1 MAFIPEQVR
10 ATALIQK
17 LTDAGL
23 RHLNSG
29 KTGELFLLPC
39 GNLLIVKT
47 DRISIFDFV
56 LRKFVPRKGEVLTR
70 TMVEWITRGI
80 LPTDEYAGHHLL
92 AYGEDINQY
101 LRSELW
107 SDFDLQSR
115 SIVAE
120 RVSTPSIECIA
131 RGNLTGS
138 ALDPYFKS
146 GIVCGHQL
154 PPGLHDG
161 SKLPRAIFTPTT
173 KASVGHDEHIDFT
186 SVRVSHGMTPE
197 NVTLAFYKAASAYAA
212 ERNIIIADTKF
223 ELGPH
228 GELIDEVLTP
238 DSSRYWLRADWEAAQ
253 AKNPPKSPTG
263 FDKQVVRE
271 WGKTVVT
278 PFFGKDGAPI
288 VGIGNLNPTD
298 PNHMLFVSGINVPE
312 EVLEKTS
319 GLYLQCLEMLFDV
332 TL

>member
-10 ATALIQK
+10 ATALIQR
-17 LTDAGL
+17 LTTAGL

-39 GNLLIVKT
+39 GDLLIVKT
-47 DRISIFDFV
+47 DRVSIFDFV

-80 LPTDEYAGHHLL
+80 LPTNDYAGHHLL
-92 AYGEDINQY
+92 AYGEDINQR
-101 LRSELW
+101 LPSELW
-107 SDFDLQSR
+107 SDTDLQSR
-115 SIVAE
+115 SIVAK
-120 RVSTPSIECIA
+120 RMSTPNIECIA
-131 RGNLTGS
+131 RGHLTGTGLK
-138 ALDPYFKS
+138 AYLQS

-173 KASVGHDEHIDFT
+173 KASAGHDEHIDFK
-186 SVRVSHGMTPE
+186 SVRISHGMIPE
-197 NVTLAFYKAASAYAA
+197 NVTLALYNAARAYAE

-223 ELGPH
+223 ELGPN

-238 DSSRYWLRADWEAAQ
+238 DSSRFWLRADWEAAQ
-253 AKNPPKSPTG
+253 EKIPPKSPGG

-271 WGKTVVT
+271 WGKTVTT
-278 PFFGKDGAPI
+278 PFFGKDSAPI
-288 VGIGNLNPTD
+288 VGIGNLDPTD
-298 PNHMLFVSGINVPE
+298 ANHVTFVSGIDIPE